1 MTIPNTFTSG
11 TLISA
16 SEVNENFAATA
27 LNADLASG
35 LPGKGA
41 ALIGTTDE
49 ATVQLALNARVKT
62 ADLAATTGAAL
73 VGTTTGET
81 VQTALT
87 AASSSSAAHGQAFW
101 RKIRAMEEDC
111 YVFINSDS
119 TWNGADEPLYR
130 WVAEYLAPAVP
141 THTIIYRLYIDGSS
155 WQSPVTVQTGTSG
168 RTIYVDN
175 CAIPGSVFSTT
186 QGGKENDV
194 FQFGR
199 SYDLM
204 LLNQGHNFGYLLT
217 QADIYPAI
225 ISGVANLM
233 ALNPQA
239 DVFATLQNPWLR
251 ELAYSRNTQA
261 VWRRVAAELGLGI
274 IDVSSKFE
282 ALGNLND
289 PAIGGYTA
297 AVTFTNGLATI
308 AGTGLPTVAGT
319 RVSFSVAG
327 GTLPTNFVAGTTYY
341 VLAGSTSSSIT
352 VSATAGGV
360 AIVAGSAGSGTP
372 QIYVPGTIDFD
383 YYTQDGFGG
392 LHPSV
397 PTGVN
402 VALPALAEAL
412 AERELSG
419 SPTLN
424 RPLSSVAQNLLLNPA
439 FTDWTGS
446 TPAGYTFTNCTPAKS
461 VAYAETGLYG
471 MSITPGAGTNPV
483 KSVDV
488 SSILPRAKKRWLTY
502 MARIWVP
509 AGMSTTAGRVQ
520 ITTTGASNR
529 NYTSLPVASSS
540 TAIDGW
546 RWVVAMIQI
555 LDTDQTI
562 TLNMLCGAVDG
573 SDNGD
578 TFYVDREVVLTGLVP
593 ADLDP
598 LLSEGGYVSD
608 IFNNR
613 DVGVPTGYTGTLV
626 VTGNNVSLTGAT
638 VALARAY
645 GNLRTVVGRSYRI
658 SWGTRTVTGLA
669 GVSMLVRGPNGG
681 GTVIAT
687 ASNIGSN
694 GSLTFTATGT
704 SHSWLLSGGSNVTA
718 FTVDSITVT
727 DLSTGI
733 TVPAALPLTG
743 ARNSDLT
750 TVDATGGV
758 GKWKFTATIG
768 TSAYLASE
776 AAQGNTKTDTAVW
789 EYVLPPEYIPAR
801 DLTITVN
808 SLYSGTGTAG
818 TKTAVAQVYRLASD
832 GTSGANLVTTAAAT
846 TTTSAADYT
855 FAATGTTLSPGDRI
869 QVVAVGVIQE
879 TAGVNPLTARINS
892 VRVS

>member
-1 MTIPNTFTSG
+1 MSLTKVTPAMTEGLVST
-11 TLISA
+11 
-16 SEVNENFAATA
+16 
-27 LNADLASG
+27 ADLASTAAG
-35 LPGKGA
+35 SGA
-41 ALIGTTDE
+41 ALIGVQGGG
-49 ATVQLALNARVKT
+49 TVQGALT
-62 ADLAATTGAAL
+62 S
-73 VGTTTGET
+73 TTTS
-81 VQTALT
+81 TAT
-87 AASSSSAAHGQAFW
+87 HGQAFW

-111 YVFINSDS
+111 YVFTNSDS
-119 TWNGADEPLYR
+119 TWNDTSEPLYR

-141 THTIIYRLYIDGSS
+141 THTVIYRLYVLGSS
-155 WQSPVTVQTGTSG
+155 WQSPVTIQTGTSG

-175 CAIPGSVFSTT
+175 CAIPGSVFYTT
-186 QGGKENDV
+186 QGGTENDV

-217 QADIYPAI
+217 QADIYPVI

-251 ELAYSRNTQA
+251 ELAFSRNTQA

-274 IDVSSKFE
+274 IDVSAEFE

-297 AVTFTNGLATI
+297 AVTFTNGAPTI
-308 AGTGLPTVAGT
+308 AGTGLPSVAGT
-319 RVSFSVAG
+319 RVSFSVFG

-341 VLAGSTSSSIT
+341 VRAGSTSSSIT
-352 VSATAGGV
+352 ISATAGGA

-372 QIYVPGTIDFD
+372 QIYVPGTVDFA

-392 LHPSV
+392 LHPSI
-397 PTGVN
+397 PTGVD

-412 AERELSG
+412 AERDVSG

-424 RPLSSVAQNLLLNPA
+424 RPLSRVAQNLLLNPA
-439 FTDWTGS
+439 YTDWTGS
-446 TPAGYTFTNCTPAKS
+446 APAGHSFTNCTPAKS

-471 MSITPGAGTNPV
+471 MAITPSASANPV
-483 KSVDV
+483 KTVDV
-488 SSILPRAKKRWLTY
+488 SSILPRAQKRWLTY
-502 MARIWVP
+502 AARIWVP
-509 AGMSTTAGRVQ
+509 SGMSTTTGRVQ
-520 ITTTGASNR
+520 IATTGASNR
-529 NYTSLPVASSS
+529 SFTSQPTADGT

-546 RWVVAMIQI
+546 RWSVSMIQI

-562 TLNMLCGAVDG
+562 ALNMLCGDAAGADSG
-573 SDNGD
+573 K
-578 TFYVDREVVLTGLVP
+578 TFYVDREVLLTGLIP

-598 LLSEGGYVSD
+598 LLTEGGYVSD

-613 DVGVPTGYTGTLV
+613 AVGVPVGYTGTLV

-645 GNLRTVVGRSYRI
+645 GNLRTATGRTYRI
-658 SWGTRTVTGLA
+658 AWGTRTVTGAA
-669 GVSMLVRGPNGG
+669 GVSMLVRGPNGS

-718 FTVDSITVT
+718 FTVDSVTVT
-727 DLSTGI
+727 DLTTGI
-733 TVPAALPLTG
+733 TIPAALPLTG

-750 TVDATGGV
+750 TVDATGGA

-789 EYVLPPEYIPAR
+789 EYVLPSAYIPAR

-832 GTSGANLVTTAAAT
+832 GTSGANLVTTAAVT

-855 FAATGTTLSPGDRI
+855 FAATGATLSPGDRI
-869 QVVAVGVIQE
+869 QVAAVGVMQE
-879 TAGVNPLTARINS
+879 TGGVNPLTARINS